1 MASGRAACRDCPNS
15 AWCVPM
21 KYPCVLYT
29 PYDDHLEVRVYP
41 NEQLRWKG
49 RSPPPECP
57 VRLELEAVYAKQKEV
72 RHV

>member
-1 MASGRAACRDCPNS
+1 
-15 AWCVPM
+15 M